1 MSVPHPPTLSSE
13 LAPER
18 EGKHWGLTVPSPP
31 VQGPDVCALHISKL
45 ILNGL
50 CFILKCWFQ
59 FVVLVLDEIFP
70 NGDDHSWLDQGKSL
84 DVAAQS
90 LELLTIGIEAS
101 KTNYLS
107 KLACDKGHA

>member
-1 MSVPHPPTLSSE
+1 MPHPPTLSSK
-13 LAPER
+13 LSPER
-18 EGKHWGLTVPSPP
+18 GGTHRGLTVPSPP
-31 VQGPDVCALHISKL
+31 AQG
-45 ILNGL
+45 
-50 CFILKCWFQ
+50 FILKCWFQ

-90 LELLTIGIEAS
+90 LELLAIGIEAS

-107 KLACDKGHA
+107 KLACDEGHI